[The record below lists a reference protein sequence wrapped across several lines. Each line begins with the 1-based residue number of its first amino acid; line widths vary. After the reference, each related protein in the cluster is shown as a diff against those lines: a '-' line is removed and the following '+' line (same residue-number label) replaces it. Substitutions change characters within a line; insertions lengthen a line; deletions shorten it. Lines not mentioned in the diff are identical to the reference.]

1 MYMKRFRFIKNKLR
15 LIYTSPLIY
24 LMIFLQVFFLIIYMY
39 INKFTT
45 ISGYFSLLK
54 KDLFL
59 WFICIPIMV
68 IQHKSSV
75 FSTYYSCISRTC
87 SKRRMIFEDCVILA
101 ISTCISTGI
110 VLSTPIFFLL
120 IKGVSL
126 VSPELIIT
134 FFFLLIRYI
143 LLGLLIQYII
153 YTIRFAYPN
162 LQKRGGSVCVLP
174 FLLYLI
180 FTSPMEVL
188 RIKGQYIPILD
199 FSAGESYVF
208 SIDGVNLWD
217 SVVFFNIHLIGYLVL
232 YIWITINYFSKRWEF
247 LENESVD
254 AL

>member
-1 MYMKRFRFIKNKLR
+1 MKHFRFIKNKLKI
-15 LIYTSPLIY
+15 IYTSPLIY

-45 ISGYFSLLK
+45 VSGYFSLLK

-59 WFICIPIMV
+59 WFICIPFMV
-68 IQHKSSV
+68 IQHKAI
-75 FSTYYSCISRTC
+75 FSTYYNCISRIC
-87 SKRRMIFEDCVILA
+87 SKRRMISEDYIVLA
-101 ISTCISTGI
+101 ISTCVSTCI
-110 VLSTPIFFLL
+110 VLSTPVFFLL
-120 IKGVSL
+120 IKGVSF
-126 VSPELIIT
+126 VSKEMIIT

-153 YTIRFAYPN
+153 YSIRYAFPN

-174 FLLYLI
+174 FFLYFV

-188 RIKGQYIPILD
+188 RIKGQYIPILN
-199 FSAGESYVF
+199 FSAGENYVF

-217 SVVFFNIHLIGYLVL
+217 SIFFFNIHLVGYLAL
-232 YIWITINYFSKRWEF
+232 YIWITINCLSKRWEF

-254 AL
+254 TL